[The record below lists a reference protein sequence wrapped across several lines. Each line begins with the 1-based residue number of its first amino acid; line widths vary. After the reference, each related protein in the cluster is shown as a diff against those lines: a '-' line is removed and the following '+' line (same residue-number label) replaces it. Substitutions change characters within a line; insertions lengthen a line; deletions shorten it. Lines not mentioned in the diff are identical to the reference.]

1 MIESSNIRNVAIIAH
16 VDHGKTT
23 LVDGLLK
30 QSGTFR
36 DNQLEMNQTTILDSG
51 DLEKE
56 RGITISAKIA
66 SIEYK
71 GYKIN
76 IIDTPGHADF
86 SGEVERTLGMA
97 DGVLLIVDAQEGP
110 MPQTKFVLSRA
121 LSLNLKPIVIINK
134 IDKRDARIELVVTEI
149 EHLFLDLATDPDQLD
164 FPVYFAIGR
173 EGKSFTEVPTDI
185 VNASG
190 DLTPIFQAIIDQ
202 IPAPSADTKGDFQ
215 MLVASLDWDSYQ
227 GKYAIG
233 KIRRGEVSVNE
244 QVAVINS
251 KNQVTKS
258 KVDKIFVSKGLGKV
272 EVANAGA
279 GEIVRL
285 IGVTTAQ
292 IGDTITSINNPEAL
306 PKTEIE
312 PPTLQITIGP
322 NSSPF
327 AGREGKFTTSRQIAA
342 RLEKELET
350 NVSLKVVNQ
359 DPKFIVSGR
368 GELHLSI
375 LIETLR
381 REGFE
386 MEVGRP
392 TVITKTIDNVETE
405 PVEEIII
412 DIPDEFAG
420 TVSSEL
426 GRRRAILIDNSSTTK
441 DMTRQTYKISTRAL
455 LGLRN
460 VLLTRTK
467 GTAVIN
473 SLLIG
478 YEPLGAPLQKLR
490 NGALIS
496 AETGTAVTYGLK
508 VVEERGVPFVGPATR
523 VYEGMIIGLNRRL
536 EDMEINACK
545 EKQLTNVRASS
556 SDIATKLTPFTSLSL
571 EEALDFIE
579 ADELLEVTPLSIR
592 MRKKYLTA
600 LERKRNVSKSL
611 SR

>member
-1 MIESSNIRNVAIIAH
+1 MSETFNIRNVAIIAH

-36 DNQLEMNQTTILDSG
+36 DNQLEMSQTTILDSG

-66 SIEYK
+66 SVEYK
-71 GYKIN
+71 NYKIN

-121 LSLNLKPIVIINK
+121 LNLNLKPIVVINK
-134 IDKRDARIELVVTEI
+134 IDKRDARVNEVISEI
-149 EHLFLDLATDPDQLD
+149 EHLFLDLATDPEQLE
-164 FPVYFAIGR
+164 FPIYYAIGR
-173 EGKSFTEVPTDI
+173 EGKAFTEMPLNIEAAD
-185 VNASG
+185 G
-190 DLTPIFQAIIDQ
+190 DLKPIFQAIIDH
-202 IPAPSADTKGDFQ
+202 IPAPVNNDNSDFQ
-215 MLVASLDWDSYQ
+215 MLVASLEWDSYQ

-233 KIRRGEVSVNE
+233 KIRRGEISIND

-251 KNQVTKS
+251 ENQITRS

-272 EVANAGA
+272 EVAKAGA

-285 IGVTTAQ
+285 VGVSAAQ
-292 IGDTITSINNPEAL
+292 IGDTITAVNNPEAL

-350 NVSLKVVNQ
+350 NVSLKVINK

-392 TVITKTIDNVETE
+392 TVITKLIDNLEME
-405 PVEEIII
+405 PIEELIV
-412 DIPDEFAG
+412 DIPNEFAG

-426 GRRRAILIDNSSTTK
+426 GRRRASLVQNSSTVK
-441 DMTRQTYKISTRAL
+441 NMTRQTYKISTRAL

-467 GTAVIN
+467 GMAVIN

-478 YEPLGAPLQKLR
+478 YEPIGAPLQKLR

-556 SDIATKLTPFTSLSL
+556 SDIATKLTPFSSLSL

-579 ADELLEVTPLSIR
+579 TDELLEVTPLSIR
-592 MRKKYLTA
+592 MRKKYLTN
-600 LERKRNVSKSL
+600 LERKRSTP
-611 SR
+611 R